1 MPENLPIILSIYSDY
16 GITALR
22 FALGLV
28 LVAHGWPKISDIKG
42 TAVWLGPAGFRPA
55 LFWATVIAATEF
67 IGGILLLVGVFARIV
82 SLVVI
87 LQFIVIIV
95 WRLKSRDS
103 FIGKL
108 ELDVLVLAAAVALLT
123 LGGGAWSVL

>member
-95 WRLKSRDS
+95 WRLKNRDS
-103 FIGKL
+103 FIGKI
-108 ELDVLVLAAAVALLT
+108 
-123 LGGGAWSVL
+123 